1 MTTKETHKM
10 SMDGLESLRKSV
22 RQEFRKKALLGQHVI
37 IDRDGKPCRIPAEEA
52 LKIAEGKNTK
62 VP

>member
-1 MTTKETHKM
+1 MTTKETSKI

-37 IDRDGKPCRIPAEEA
+37 IDRDGKPCRIPAKEA
-52 LKIAEGKNTK
+52 LKIAESKNTK
-62 VP
+62 P